1 MRGRLWEVTM
11 VPDDFRST
19 DTVRFPASL
28 DGLRKHFLDIA
39 RVLDTT
45 DIDFRC
51 HGIRRAEMNATDTA
65 QTLIEVLLK
74 RDVPDA
80 VQLNLIL
87 AQVEAATLDDEF
99 GLCQGVLR
107 KGQRQRKDGVAFSV
121 GPENFLLVQID
132 AELAV
137 FEGRHGMT
145 PFVMGFI
152 WVVGITFYNEY
163 IIPCCDDFSNSIQC
177 ASTQVM
183 PGSLLVFTLNRFLG
197 SPCSCLLRKGHILCR
212 IVLPKNCYNYH

>member
-1 MRGRLWEVTM
+1 MHVRLRETAVLTN
-11 VPDDFRST
+11 DFRST

-45 DIDFRC
+45 DIDFRR
-51 HGIRRAEMNATDTA
+51 HGIRGAEMNATDTA
-65 QTLIEVLLK
+65 KALIEVLLE

-99 GLCQGVLR
+99 GLGQGVLR
-107 KGQRQRKDGVAFSV
+107 KGQRQRKDGVAFAV
-121 GPENFLLVQID
+121 GPENFLFVQVD

-137 FEGRHGMT
+137 FEGGHGMA
-145 PFVMGFI
+145 PFVMGFV
-152 WVVGITFYNEY
+152 WAVGILLDGMLNDVIVF
-163 IIPCCDDFSNSIQC
+163 IISILYH
-177 ASTQVM
+177 AVI
-183 PGSLLVFTLNRFLG
+183 
-197 SPCSCLLRKGHILCR
+197 ILA
-212 IVLPKNCYNYH
+212 IHPKC

>member
-51 HGIRRAEMNATDTA
+51 HGIRGAEMDAADTA
-65 QTLIEVLLK
+65 KALIEVLLE

-80 VQLNLIL
+80 IQLNLIL
-87 AQVEAATLDDEF
+87 AQVKAATLDDEF
-99 GLCQGVLR
+99 GLGQGIFR
-107 KGQRQRKDGVAFSV
+107 KGQRQRKDGVAFAVS
-121 GPENFLLVQID
+121 PENFLLVQVD
-132 AELAV
+132 TELAV
-137 FEGRHGMT
+137 FEGGHGMT
-145 PFVMGFI
+145 PFVVGFV
-152 WVVGITFYNEY
+152 WVVVILGYWKSAIKYNQT
-163 IIPCCDDFSNSIQC
+163 I
-177 ASTQVM
+177 
-183 PGSLLVFTLNRFLG
+183 
-197 SPCSCLLRKGHILCR
+197 
-212 IVLPKNCYNYH
+212 

>member
-1 MRGRLWEVTM
+1 MQVRLGEATM

-28 DGLRKHFLDIA
+28 DGLRKHFLDIT
-39 RVLDTT
+39 RVLDAA
-45 DIDFRC
+45 DVDFRR
-51 HGIRRAEMNATDTA
+51 HSIRGAEMGAADTA
-65 QTLIEVLLK
+65 KTLIEVLLE

-80 VQLNLIL
+80 VQLNFIL
-87 AQVEAATLDDEF
+87 AQVKAATLDDEF
-99 GLCQGVLR
+99 GLGQGVLR

-137 FEGRHGMT
+137 FEGGHGMT

-152 WVVGITFYNEY
+152 WIVGI
-163 IIPCCDDFSNSIQC
+163 
-177 ASTQVM
+177 
-183 PGSLLVFTLNRFLG
+183 
-197 SPCSCLLRKGHILCR
+197 
-212 IVLPKNCYNYH
+212 

>member
-1 MRGRLWEVTM
+1 MRVRLGEAAM

-28 DGLRKHFLDIA
+28 DGLRKHFLNIT

-51 HGIRRAEMNATDTA
+51 HGIRGTEMDAADTA
-65 QTLIEVLLK
+65 KALIEALLK

-80 VQLNLIL
+80 VKLNLIL
-87 AQVEAATLDDEF
+87 AQVKAATLDDEF
-99 GLCQGVLR
+99 GLGQGVLR

-121 GPENFLLVQID
+121 GPENFLFVQVD

-137 FEGRHGMT
+137 FEGGHGMA
-145 PFVMGFI
+145 PFMMGFV
-152 WVVGITFYNEY
+152 WVVGT
-163 IIPCCDDFSNSIQC
+163 DSIM
-177 ASTQVM
+177 S
-183 PGSLLVFTLNRFLG
+183 
-197 SPCSCLLRKGHILCR
+197 IL
-212 IVLPKNCYNYH
+212 YHVAMI